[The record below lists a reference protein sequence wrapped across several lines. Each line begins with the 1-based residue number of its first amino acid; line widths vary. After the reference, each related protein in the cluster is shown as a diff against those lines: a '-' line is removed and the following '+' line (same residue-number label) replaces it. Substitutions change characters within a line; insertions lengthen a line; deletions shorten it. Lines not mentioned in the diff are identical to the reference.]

1 MQPHVRRL
9 ALFSLAGFAAV
20 VLFGA
25 IRSAPTP
32 LKAWLAAEPEAEKAI
47 ASFHAHFDAL
57 CWIGAA
63 ALAFALH
70 VLDALGTAS
79 RAPGWA
85 PRAAASGYMLGSLAF
100 SGGYAVKAF
109 GLAAGLPLVSK
120 GLATALISGGGL
132 LLIGAAASAALAAW
146 GARDAWRL
154 DG

>member
-9 ALFSLAGFAAV
+9 ALFSAAGFALV
-20 VLFGA
+20 VLFGT

-32 LKAWLAAEPEAEKAI
+32 LKAWLAADADAERAI

-63 ALAFALH
+63 ALAFGLH
-70 VLDALGTAS
+70 ALDALGTTS

-85 PRAAASGYMLGSLAF
+85 PRAAASGYMAGSLAF
-100 SGGYAVKAF
+100 SAGYAVKAF
-109 GLAAGLPLVSK
+109 GLAAGLPLVAK

-132 LLIGAAASAALAAW
+132 LLIGAAAAAALTAW
-146 GARDAWRL
+146 GARDAWRE
-154 DG
+154 

>member
-9 ALFSLAGFAAV
+9 ALFSLSAFALV

-32 LKAWLAAEPEAEKAI
+32 LKAVVASNPEAEKAM

-57 CWIGAA
+57 CWVGAA

-70 VLDALGTAS
+70 AVGGAFRGPA
-79 RAPGWA
+79 WA
-85 PRAAASGYMLGSLAF
+85 PRAAASGYMAGSVTFA
-100 SGGYAVKAF
+100 GGYALKAA
-109 GLAAGLPLVSK
+109 GLAAGLPLVAR

-132 LLIGAAASAALAAW
+132 LLIGAAASAAFVVW
-146 GARDAWRL
+146 SARAGWSAPD
-154 DG
+154 